1 MLAVIGHH
9 WQSIDRK
16 FLSCLRRKQRLERS
30 IIPGSQQK
38 NASMKPKVLRAI
50 IEIGFIIFLFYSNLF
65 MGEFERS
72 NGARKTL
79 LLALEDIFTFTN
91 FLIALLSSCIGYVVF
106 EYLRRKF

>member
-1 MLAVIGHH
+1 
-9 WQSIDRK
+9 
-16 FLSCLRRKQRLERS
+16 
-30 IIPGSQQK
+30 
-38 NASMKPKVLRAI
+38 MKPKVLRAI

-72 NGARKTL
+72 NGGRKTL
-79 LLALEDIFTFTN
+79 LMAVEDIFTFTN

>member
-1 MLAVIGHH
+1 LGIFGNQLTENSYLVSEGSSG
-9 WQSIDRK
+9 WNGRS
-16 FLSCLRRKQRLERS
+16 FLEVS
-30 IIPGSQQK
+30 K